1 LCHYSLL
8 GTLMN
13 QFKLTDDEK
22 SCSPE
27 QALIDNVRDLLA
39 LHKMNE
45 AELAR
50 QANIPKPTLHKILA
64 GSTEDPRISTLQ
76 AIAVAFNMTVDE
88 LYIPDIIK
96 TKQHKIEMQ
105 PIPIISWADCL
116 KEIGF
121 LENLNA
127 TNWKKWLVIGNIKKG
142 LYALNSKASMELQ
155 FPAGTVFIIDPKNIP
170 RDGDLVIVKYPNTEE
185 ATLRE
190 LAIDGPTKL
199 LLPINDYGE
208 KEKLTNNIQIIGTV
222 IHSRLDIDY

>member
-1 LCHYSLL
+1 
-8 GTLMN
+8 MN
-13 QFKLTDDEK
+13 ELKLTENDK
-22 SCSPE
+22 NHSPE

-39 LHKMNE
+39 MHKMNE

-76 AIAVAFNMTVDE
+76 AIAAAFNMTVDE
-88 LYIPDIIK
+88 LYIPNITN

-116 KEIGF
+116 KETRFI
-121 LENLNA
+121 ENLNA
-127 TNWKKWLVIGNIKKG
+127 ANWKKWLVVGNIKKG
-142 LYALNSKASMELQ
+142 LYALNSKTSMELQ
-155 FPAGTVFIIDPKNIP
+155 FPAGTVFIVDPKNIP
-170 RDGDLVIVKYPNTEE
+170 RDGDLVIIKYPNAEE

-208 KEKLTNNIQIIGTV
+208 REKLTNNIQIIGTV

>member
-1 LCHYSLL
+1 MRHYKLI
-8 GTLMN
+8 GTSMN
-13 QFKLTDDEK
+13 QLKLADKDK
-22 SCSPE
+22 NYSPE

-39 LHKMNE
+39 MHKMNE

-76 AIAVAFNMTVDE
+76 SIATAFNMTVDE

-105 PIPIISWADCL
+105 PIPVISWADCL
-116 KEIGF
+116 KEARFI
-121 LENLNA
+121 ENLNA
-127 TNWKKWLVIGNIKKG
+127 TNWKKWLVVGNIKKG
-142 LYALNSKASMELQ
+142 LYALNSKTSMALQ
-155 FPAGTVFIIDPKNIP
+155 FPAGTVFIVDPKNIP
-170 RDGDLVIVKYPNTEE
+170 RDGDLVIVQYPNTEE

-199 LLPINDYGE
+199 LLPINNYGE
-208 KEKLTNNIQIIGTV
+208 KEKLTSGIKIIGTV